1 MSMSRLIHCALAAV
15 MLAGGA
21 ALAKLPPPTPEEQA
35 AAAAKKE
42 KAEQQ
47 AQEEKAAL
55 TKVQDRIAKQYHKE
69 HGTHPSA
76 ETGQQT
82 PTSQLPRTVTDAP
95 RQGGPTPGRP
105 ASQEAHSASS
115 PK

>member
-1 MSMSRLIHCALAAV
+1 

-35 AAAAKKE
+35 AAEEKKVKAAEQAERE
-42 KAEQQ
+42 KAS
-47 AQEEKAAL
+47 L

-76 ETGQQT
+76 EAGAQTSTG
-82 PTSQLPRTVTDAP
+82 QLPRPATDSP
-95 RQGGPTPGRP
+95 RQGGPTPERP
-105 ASQEAHSASS
+105 VSQEAHSASH
-115 PK
+115 K

>member
-1 MSMSRLIHCALAAV
+1 MSKLIHCTLAAA

-35 AAAAKKE
+35 ATAEKKAKE
-42 KAEQQ
+42 EEQKQREQ
-47 AQEEKAAL
+47 ASL

-76 ETGQQT
+76 GAGEKSSTV
-82 PTSQLPRTVTDAP
+82 QLPKNVKDRP
-95 RQGGPTPGRP
+95 GQGGPDPSHP
-105 ASQEAHSASS
+105 FSQEAHSA
-115 PK
+115 PAK

>member
-1 MSMSRLIHCALAAV
+1 MSRLISCALAAA

-42 KAEQQ
+42 KQAEQGQ
-47 AQEEKAAL
+47 KEKAAL
-55 TKVQDRIAKQYHKE
+55 TRVQDRIAKQYHKA
-69 HGTHPSA
+69 HGTRPSA
-76 ETGQQT
+76 DAGQQT
-82 PTSQLPRTVTDAP
+82 PTSQLPRPVSDAP
-95 RQGGPTPGRP
+95 RQGGPTPERP
-105 ASQEAHSASS
+105 ASQEAHSAP

>member
-1 MSMSRLIHCALAAV
+1 MSRLVSCTGAV
-15 MLAGGA
+15 AMLAGGA
-21 ALAKLPPPTPEEQA
+21 ARAKLPPPTPEEQA
-35 AAAAKKE
+35 AAADKKAKAAEQAERE
-42 KAEQQ
+42 KAL
-47 AQEEKAAL
+47 L

-82 PTSQLPRTVTDAP
+82 SAGKLPRTVTDPP
-95 RQGGPTPGRP
+95 RQGGPTPERP
-105 ASQEAHSASS
+105 ASQEAHSASP